1 MKHLKIFENYEDGI
15 LFDELEELLFDIKLL
30 DHLDV
35 DIDQYEN
42 ERIVIRIHTKESI
55 QHEINK
61 SSINFKDIEDTIFRI
76 KDFVKLNKKH
86 IRGFYSCNKGSFSF
100 NLANEK
106 TSTKKLNIDDLF
118 VVAMT
123 ISNKKLNI
131 CSVINNDLK
140 IFENNDKPDEDVVRD
155 ILIELFDDNFDNEF
169 DIELD
174 VRGYKVL
181 KMGKKHMI
189 QIIVKQIQRNTW
201 IVF

>member
-1 MKHLKIFENYEDGI
+1 
-15 LFDELEELLFDIKLL
+15 
-30 DHLDV
+30 
-35 DIDQYEN
+35 
-42 ERIVIRIHTKESI
+42 
-55 QHEINK
+55 
-61 SSINFKDIEDTIFRI
+61 
-76 KDFVKLNKKH
+76 
-86 IRGFYSCNKGSFSF
+86 
-100 NLANEK
+100 LANEK

-189 QIIVKQIQRNTW
+189 
-201 IVF
+201 